1 MDCSWGMPGGRWPA
15 GRGGPEGGD
24 ANEKDPTG
32 GGNTQGVPGG
42 KGGKAGTGKK
52 EQPGSWLLN

>member
-1 MDCSWGMPGGRWPA
+1 MPGGRGPA
-15 GRGGPEGGD
+15 GCGGPEGGG
-24 ANEKDPTG
+24 AKEKDPTG

-52 EQPGSWLLN
+52 DPPGSWPLN